1 MKDRWMKHIL
11 QTVHRLQI
19 GALVE
24 DAQQEVIVSFIIIFA
39 SNGITHSLGGFVYIE
54 YFSLFNFS
62 FTFYLTFRF
71 SLSGFSAFLFQTPSS
86 SYL

>member
-1 MKDRWMKHIL
+1 MYETHIL

-39 SNGITHSLGGFVYIE
+39 SNGIKHSFEGFVYIE
-54 YFSLFNFS
+54 YCSVFKFS
-62 FTFYLTFRF
+62 FTFYLTFLF

>member
-1 MKDRWMKHIL
+1 MKHIL
-11 QTVHRLQI
+11 SVHRLQI

-39 SNGITHSLGGFVYIE
+39 SNGLKHNLGGFVYIE
-54 YFSLFNFS
+54 YYSVFNFS
-62 FTFYLTFRF
+62 FTFCLTFLF
-71 SLSGFSAFLFQTPSS
+71 SLSRFSAFSFQTPSS